1 MFKISSKVDKM
12 YIIRGERRVFGKKVY
27 KHIQFNPRSR
37 SGNPII
43 QTDLAYRVY
52 NVIAFTNKDEAR
64 SFMKNFFQT
73 RVEQLIGDTTWKIAE
88 YRPSYNDDYVMTFKR
103 VNTIYGSCYT
113 IENIKYIKNIYWGR

>member
-1 MFKISSKVDKM
+1 MFKISNKIDKM

-27 KHIQFNPRSR
+27 KHIQFNPM

-43 QTDLAYRVY
+43 QTDLAYRAY
-52 NVIAFTNKDEAR
+52 NVVAFTNKDEAR
-64 SFMKNFFQT
+64 AFMKNFFQT

-88 YRPSYNDDYVMTFKR
+88 YNPAYNNDYVITFKR

-113 IENIKYIKNIYWGR
+113 IEDIKYIKNIY

>member
-1 MFKISSKVDKM
+1 MISKQTQELINKAKYNALHHKKANELCAKSLGISVNELH
-12 YIIRGERRVFGKKVY
+12 ERF
-27 KHIQFNPRSR
+27 
-37 SGNPII
+37 I
-43 QTDLAYRVY
+43 QTDLAYRAY

-73 RVEQLIGDTTWKIAE
+73 RVEQLIGDTTWKITE

-113 IENIKYIKNIYWGR
+113 IEDIKYIKNIY